1 MKRRNI
7 LISALL
13 ALSFLAP
20 TQLTSTASA
29 ESTDVIVKGGLVR
42 PGGGGTPRVTY
53 CPPSMAAVGITLNTD
68 LKGAGLLMDFRIEC
82 IDKAMLD
89 RGINSYSTYTK
100 FFGTPADPKMTIR
113 TIMCPQNS
121 LLMGLRMSTSAYI
134 RDIAPMCG
142 DPDSGATTMDTKVGA
157 AIGEPLTDS
166 SQCVARNGAPT
177 YVVGIEGYSGGGV
190 DALQVLCGRTLK
202 SNSKL
207 EIPSEPV
214 LLAQYLPQGLIST
227 NHFLQ
232 ATSVNPYF
240 NFSALTQTGGDGTAN
255 TDVFPF
261 RTSTVVGFD
270 TNHYFWFTIT
280 PTSNNVRVK
289 ITKITYSSLSYSS
302 IAGTSAQQ
310 MIVRM
315 TNSLNPVSIPVNPN
329 ATSKTLEYS
338 RSDLLLYSAIREQTE
353 VNIHLYGGKGVQYND
368 LSGRDGA
375 TGMMIYGQLID
386 NSPAVPEEPVV
397 TKLPA
402 APTNFTYRIDRD
414 TASKTTVVLITVD
427 VPNNL
432 IGSVDRENFS
442 LTSPE
447 LGYTGSNKLIA
458 GSVDKGKAYFKFK
471 LDDVNLGKNVSF
483 QISTVIDSVESS
495 PLIKKLQTPK
505 LITITPTPKATPTPK
520 STPKATPK
528 VTTPKPTTIRC
539 SKAGVTRTFTA
550 KSCPP
555 GYTKR

>member
-1 MKRRNI
+1 
-7 LISALL
+7 
-13 ALSFLAP
+13 
-20 TQLTSTASA
+20 
-29 ESTDVIVKGGLVR
+29 
-42 PGGGGTPRVTY
+42 
-53 CPPSMAAVGITLNTD
+53 MAAVGITLNTD

-315 TNSLNPVSIPVNPN
+315 TNSLNPVAIPVNPN
-329 ATSKTLEYS
+329 ATNKTIEYS
-338 RSDLLLYSAIREQTE
+338 RTDLIPYSTIRDQTE
-353 VNIHLYGGKGVQYND
+353 VNIHLYGGTGVQYND
-368 LSGRDGA
+368 LSSRNGA
-375 TGMMIYGQLID
+375 TGLMIYGQLID
-386 NSPAVPEEPVV
+386 NSPVAPEESVVAKKPDTPV
-397 TKLPA
+397 
-402 APTNFTYRIDRD
+402 NFTFNLLQN
-414 TASKTTVVLITVD
+414 TTMVTVD
-427 VPNNL
+427 VPQNL
-432 IGSVDRENFS
+432 LGAEDQISFTMTAPQLGFTDSKKMKGSI
-442 LTSPE
+442 
-447 LGYTGSNKLIA
+447 Y
-458 GSVDKGKAYFKFK
+458 KGKVYFKFK
-471 LDDVNLGKNVSF
+471 MEDVNFGKVVYF
-483 QISTVIDSVESS
+483 KIVTVKDSVESE
-495 PLIKKLQTPK
+495 PLLMSLRVP
-505 LITITPTPKATPTPK
+505 ATPLPSKTPRPSATPK

-528 VTTPKPTTIRC
+528 VTAPKPKTISC
-539 SKAGVTRTFTA
+539 SKAGVTRIFTGTT
-550 KSCPP
+550 CPP
-555 GYTKR
+555 GYTKQ